1 MKIALVQMLVQEDN
15 DENIR
20 IACEK
25 ITQAAKDGAQFVI
38 LPEMFCCPYKTSNFP
53 IYAQEE
59 GGKNYL
65 SMSECAKQ
73 NEVYVIAGS
82 MPEKENGNIYNTSYV
97 FDRKGKCIGKHRK
110 VHLFD
115 IAVKGGQSFKESDT
129 LTPGN
134 QITTFETEYGTM
146 GLVVCF
152 DFRFPEMGRIMAV
165 EGAKIIFV
173 PGAFNMTTGPAHW
186 ELLFRSRALD
196 NQVYTVGVAPARDE
210 NACYCSYGNSI
221 VVSPWGDVVARL
233 DGEETTLYYDIDL
246 DRIEE
251 IRSQIPM
258 IGVRRSDIYT
268 LAKK

>member
-1 MKIALVQMLVQEDN
+1 MKIALVQMMVVEDN

-20 IACEK
+20 VACEEVSA
-25 ITQAAKDGAQFVI
+25 AAKEGAQFVI

-53 IYAQEE
+53 VYAQEE
-59 GGKNYL
+59 GGRNYQA
-65 SMSECAKQ
+65 MSECAKE
-73 NEVYVIAGS
+73 NAVYLIAGS
-82 MPEKENGNIYNTSYV
+82 MPEKEGSNIFNTSYV
-97 FDRKGKCIGKHRK
+97 FDRSGKCVGKHRK

-115 IAVKGGQSFKESDT
+115 IAVKGGQTFKESDT

-134 QITTFETEYGTM
+134 QITTFETEYGKM

-196 NQVYTVGVAPARDE
+196 NQVFTVGVAPARDE
-210 NACYCSYGNSI
+210 TGPYCSYGNSI
-221 VVSPWGDVVARL
+221 VVSPWGDVEARL
-233 DGEETTLYYDIDL
+233 DGEEATLFYDIDL
-246 DRIEE
+246 QKIEE

-258 IGVRRSDIYT
+258 IGVRRSDIYSLT
-268 LAKK
+268 KK